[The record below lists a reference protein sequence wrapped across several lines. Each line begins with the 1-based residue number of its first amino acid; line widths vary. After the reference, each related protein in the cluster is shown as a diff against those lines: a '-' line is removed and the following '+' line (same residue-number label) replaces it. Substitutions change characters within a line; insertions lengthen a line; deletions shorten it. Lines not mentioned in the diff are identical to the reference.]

1 MARARSAMATRRID
15 GPLWTLLGAIG
26 IILITRVVILLTNLG
41 RFEGDEG
48 VTGVMAQRILDG
60 HFPIFFG
67 IQSYQGALEQYFQAG
82 VLALLPDTYFT
93 LRLVQLALVVIICV
107 LVYVLGTKAIGSR
120 WGGAV
125 AALLYAVG
133 PYYSAWKGV
142 RTHGGYDTATIF
154 GLLVILLALWMRR
167 ESARAPWIAAL
178 IGLCAGL
185 AIWANYLSAF
195 LLIPGVLWALGSAR
209 GSLKRL
215 IPPAVGGFI
224 IGILPIIIFRIQ
236 NGLNPPSGTGNPPAT
251 TFSDRVGNLLNP
263 VSGQFL
269 GPGWATP
276 EVNRW
281 VPTALVVMVALGVLG
296 AAAWTRRWGLWD
308 VITLRTGRRKPIDIV
323 LIGFLITP
331 ILYGLSSYTWFTGEP
346 RYLFTLYPFL
356 AVGSAAAVFALSGKP
371 RRIVAVLVIAAS
383 ATLLG
388 ATMKIAA
395 DGTGTLPVIAEGPI
409 YSENLPAV
417 ADALEQRGVKSVY
430 TDYWISYPLQFAGY
444 SRFSVT
450 PYEHNQFPD
459 IDEQTARD
467 PKPGIVAITGAGSD
481 AVRQDLKAKGRT
493 FQEAE
498 VDGYTIFW
506 DVTPPRRGRG
516 G

>member
-1 MARARSAMATRRID
+1 VTRRRID
-15 GPLWTLLGAIG
+15 GPLWTLVGAIG
-26 IILITRVVILLTNLG
+26 VILITRLVILLTNLG

-120 WGGAV
+120 SGGAV

-154 GLLVILLALWMRR
+154 GLLVIVLALWMRR
-167 ESARAPWIAAL
+167 ESARAPWIAAA

-185 AIWANYLSAF
+185 AIWANYLSVF
-195 LLIPGVLWALGSAR
+195 LLIPGALWALGSAR

-215 IPPAVGGFI
+215 FPPAVGGFV

-236 NGLNPPSGTGNPPAT
+236 NGLNPPSGTGTPPPTGFA
-251 TFSDRVGNLLNP
+251 DRVGNLLSP
-263 VSGQFL
+263 VTGQFL
-269 GPGWATP
+269 GPGGTP
-276 EVNRW
+276 AEISRW
-281 VPTALVVMVALGVLG
+281 FIPGLAVMIALGVLG
-296 AAAWTRRWGLWD
+296 AAAWTRRWGIWD

-323 LIGFLITP
+323 ILGFLITP

-356 AVGSAAAVFALSGKP
+356 AVGVAAAIFALRG
-371 RRIVAVLVIAAS
+371 RARAIMAGVVVALS
-383 ATLLG
+383 AILLG
-388 ATMKIAA
+388 WTMTSLQSS
-395 DGTGTLPVIAEGPI
+395 GGFLPAIAEGPI

-417 ADALEQRGVKSVY
+417 ADALEKRGVKSVY
-430 TDYWISYPLQFAGY
+430 ADYWLSYPLQFAGH
-444 SRFSVT
+444 SRFTVT
-450 PYEHNQFPD
+450 PYEHSQFPD
-459 IDEQTARD
+459 IDAQTAAD
-467 PKPGIVAITGAGSD
+467 PKPGIVAVTAAGAAST
-481 AVRQDLKAKGRT
+481 RKDLTAKGRT
-493 FQEAE
+493 FKEAE

>member
-1 MARARSAMATRRID
+1 MTRRRID

-26 IILITRVVILLTNLG
+26 VILITRLIILLTNLG
-41 RFEGDEG
+41 RFDGDEG

-120 WGGAV
+120 WGGAL
-125 AALLYAVG
+125 AAVLYAVG
-133 PYYSAWKGV
+133 PYYSVWKGV

-154 GLLVILLALWMRR
+154 GLLVILLALWLRR
-167 ESARAPWIAAL
+167 ESARAPWIAGL

-185 AIWANYLSAF
+185 AIWANYLSVF
-195 LLIPGVLWALGSAR
+195 LLIPGALWALGSAR
-209 GSLKRL
+209 GYLKRL
-215 IPPAVGGFI
+215 IPPAVGGFVL
-224 IGILPIIIFRIQ
+224 GILPIIIFRLQ
-236 NGLNPPSGTGNPPAT
+236 NGLNPPSGTGTPPAT
-251 TFSDRVGNLLNP
+251 TFGDRVGNLLNP
-263 VSGQFL
+263 VTGQFL
-269 GPGWATP
+269 GPGSVPA
-276 EVNRW
+276 EISRW
-281 VPTALVVMVALGVLG
+281 FIPALAVIIALGVLG
-296 AAAWTRRWGLWD
+296 AAVWTRRWGIWD
-308 VITLRTGRRKPIDIV
+308 VITLRTARRAPIDIV

-356 AVGSAAAVFALSGKP
+356 AVGVAAAVFALRG
-371 RRIVAVLVIAAS
+371 RARATIAALVVALS
-383 ATLLG
+383 TILLG
-388 ATMKIAA
+388 WTMTSIQSA
-395 DGTGTLPVIAEGPI
+395 GGFLPTIAEGPI

-430 TDYWISYPLQFAGY
+430 ADYWLSYPLQFAGY

-450 PYEHNQFPD
+450 PYEHSHFPD
-459 IDEQTARD
+459 IDAQVADD
-467 PKPGIVAITGAGSD
+467 PRPGIVAVTAAGAQATRD
-481 AVRQDLKAKGRT
+481 NLRAKGRT
-493 FQEAE
+493 FKEAE
-498 VDGYTIFW
+498 VAGYTIFW
-506 DVTPPRRGRG
+506 NVAPARRTG
-516 G
+516 